1 MASYTSSMGCRIHKL
16 VRCVALIVSVS
27 VLGLADAPRASETPQ
42 DEPVRVYTNAD
53 LEALEPLPVSQA
65 AVGGEE
71 LGWSFVLDFIDAQ
84 RAQIRE
90 RRAYE
95 LERTRIEAEAQVL
108 REHARPWSPARRY
121 LPLIVPYGPHAPR
134 PAPTEPAAERP
145 SPFAPGSPRD
155 WIVPLH
161 ARDPL

>member
-1 MASYTSSMGCRIHKL
+1 MGCRIHRL
-16 VRCVALIVSVS
+16 VRCVALILSAS
-27 VLGLADAPRASETPQ
+27 VLGLADAPRAAEAPQ
-42 DEPVRVYTNAD
+42 GEPVRVYTNAD

-95 LERTRIEAEAQVL
+95 LERTRIEAEAQGL
-108 REHARPWSPARRY
+108 REQARPWSPVWRY
-121 LPLIVPYGPHAPR
+121 VPLSVPYPPR
-134 PAPTEPAAERP
+134 PAPTLPGAERP
-145 SPFAPGSPRD
+145 APFAPGSPRD